1 MHVLLESVVVG
12 DFDKVKEILDSGIWP
27 GTTDSKGNT
36 GLHLASVHGYP
47 EIGQLFIDSGVF
59 VNRTNYQGEQS
70 LHLAAMA
77 HQPQVVDML
86 MQNGAAILAVDFSG
100 NTPLHYAV
108 QNQPDTDFVDQIIQ
122 YGAEINTTNKANQTA
137 LDLVQSQ
144 ISVELL
150 SLLVKNGATAPYIND
165 LLSGTLTGDV
175 NTVQVAIDNG
185 EWPGAV
191 GPNGLTGL
199 HYAAVLGHP
208 EIAQAFIDAGVFV
221 NRTTYEGEQPLHL
234 AAQHQQL
241 ELIDLL
247 LENGAA
253 ILAVDYQGN
262 TPLHYAVESDAN
274 LDVVQRL
281 IDAGSDVNA
290 ANKADESVLDW
301 ATAAGNS
308 AVISLLIDNGA
319 MVKMALP
326 SEPILQEMVLSDC
339 AVNIFENDE
348 ESTIL
353 LAEVLPTATEA
364 VAPELA
370 LTHNFVQ
377 QNLSLELTEM
387 NISEII

>member
-86 MQNGAAILAVDFSG
+86 MQNGAAILAVDFLG

-108 QNQPDTDFVDQIIQ
+108 QNQPDTGFVDQIIQ
-122 YGAEINTTNKANQTA
+122 YGAQINTTNKANETA

-144 ISVELL
+144 INVELL

-165 LLSGTLTGDV
+165 LLSGALTGDEDV
-175 NTVQVAIDNG
+175 VQTAIDNG

-199 HYAAVLGHP
+199 HYATALGYP

-247 LENGAA
+247 LDNGAA

-262 TPLHYAVESDAN
+262 TPLHYAVESDAS

-281 IDAGSDVNA
+281 IDAGGDVNA
-290 ANKADESVLDW
+290 VNNADESVLDW

-308 AVISLLIDNGA
+308 GVISLLIDNGA

-326 SEPILQEMVLSDC
+326 SDPILHEMVLSDS
-339 AVNIFENDE
+339 AVKNVDNDE
-348 ESTIL
+348 DSPIL
-353 LAEVLPTATEA
+353 LAEVLPTGTEA
-364 VAPELA
+364 FTSDLVLSSYY
-370 LTHNFVQ
+370 LQ
-377 QNLSLELTEM
+377 QNQSLELTDM
-387 NISEII
+387 STNEIV